1 MRITVVGCGYV
12 GLVTAACFTEMG
24 NTVTCVDTNEA
35 RLTDLRVGRM
45 PIYEPGL
52 GDMVANACSDG
63 RMKFAADL
71 SDALDGAD
79 YIFNAVGTPPLE
91 DGSVDLSGVYQVAR
105 TIGQSLTHYSII
117 VNKST
122 VPVGTAETVHQI
134 IADEIAARGESVE
147 FDVVSN
153 PEFLKEGT
161 AIADFMGPDRVI
173 IGSDSERAKRRMA
186 LLYAPYLKKNDRVM
200 FMGPREAEMTKY
212 AANAML
218 ATRVSF
224 MNQIANLCDRLG
236 VDVEDVRQGIG
247 SDKRIGSAFLYPG
260 CGYGGSCFPK
270 DVQALMYAGR
280 GVDYEL
286 SVLSE
291 VEAINAKQK
300 SVLFEKLHAYFNGQ
314 IASKKIAIWGLAFKP
329 GTDDMRQA
337 PSIALIDALIR
348 SGASVA
354 AFDPKAN
361 GVAREMLRGAGDS
374 LQIMDDQYR
383 VADDA
388 DALVLMTEW
397 KQFRSPDFRDLKR
410 RMSGSVIFDGRNQ
423 YDPEA
428 LGDFGFDYIGVG
440 RTNWGARR

>member
-1 MRITVVGCGYV
+1 M

>member
-1 MRITVVGCGYV
+1 
-12 GLVTAACFTEMG
+12 MG

>member
-1 MRITVVGCGYV
+1 
-12 GLVTAACFTEMG
+12 
-24 NTVTCVDTNEA
+24 
-35 RLTDLRVGRM
+35 M

>member
-24 NTVTCVDTNEA
+24 NTVTCVDTNES

-200 FMGPREAEMTKY
+200 FMGPRAAEMTK
-212 AANAML
+212 
-218 ATRVSF
+218 
-224 MNQIANLCDRLG
+224 
-236 VDVEDVRQGIG
+236 
-247 SDKRIGSAFLYPG
+247 
-260 CGYGGSCFPK
+260 
-270 DVQALMYAGR
+270 
-280 GVDYEL
+280 
-286 SVLSE
+286 
-291 VEAINAKQK
+291 
-300 SVLFEKLHAYFNGQ
+300 
-314 IASKKIAIWGLAFKP
+314 
-329 GTDDMRQA
+329 
-337 PSIALIDALIR
+337 
-348 SGASVA
+348 
-354 AFDPKAN
+354 
-361 GVAREMLRGAGDS
+361 
-374 LQIMDDQYR
+374 
-383 VADDA
+383 
-388 DALVLMTEW
+388 
-397 KQFRSPDFRDLKR
+397 
-410 RMSGSVIFDGRNQ
+410 
-423 YDPEA
+423 
-428 LGDFGFDYIGVG
+428 
-440 RTNWGARR
+440 

>member
-24 NTVTCVDTNEA
+24 NTVICVDTNEA
-35 RLTDLRVGRM
+35 RLTDLRAGRT